1 MYEPHCS
8 VDAVDTGLNDWL
20 ICLGSLSPAEHVR
33 VEQVYV
39 MTKHHYCFWLG
50 HLCYMLVCVQDRIR
64 HMMQRLLMR
73 DAPKINQ
80 VSAEDSVSTPQ
91 PAITS
96 GSDCMTEEE
105 HVPTTLPTL
114 TGRSLMIFG
123 PTNPLRM
130 FLARIVWHPRFE
142 HMIIALIICS
152 SIVLAI
158 DSPSVQQGSTLK
170 TVLVHLAPLLYFWL
184 ITWHQSH

>member
-1 MYEPHCS
+1 
-8 VDAVDTGLNDWL
+8 
-20 ICLGSLSPAEHVR
+20 
-33 VEQVYV
+33 
-39 MTKHHYCFWLG
+39 
-50 HLCYMLVCVQDRIR
+50 MLTCMQDRIR
-64 HMMQRLLMR
+64 GVMQRLLVR

-80 VSAEDSVSTPQ
+80 VSAGASVSASQ

-96 GSDCMTEEE
+96 GSDCMPEEE
-105 HVPTTLPTL
+105 HEPTPLPTL
-114 TGRSLMIFG
+114 NGRSLMLFG

-142 HMIIALIICS
+142 HIIIALIICS

-170 TVLVHLAPLLYFWL
+170 TVLVRLHRFCEYK
-184 ITWHQSH
+184 